1 MAMADARADPLRH
14 ESALPKT
21 RARKAAV
28 KTRITR
34 RVTNF
39 ETAQPIGVNS

>member
-1 MAMADARADPLRH
+1 MAMADAADPLRH
-14 ESALPKT
+14 ESALPK
-21 RARKAAV
+21 ALSGKAAE